1 MLSGNNI
8 INQSLSE
15 STVKGT
21 TKKYGTLSVIMIGLG
36 RIIACHCFLWNTGL
50 GVGVMPFY
58 FINIFWSIG
67 VSCMSLCLAEMASHL
82 PFTGGVYGFTRGL
95 VGPFAGFLVGIFEF
109 CGNVTLLGI
118 FAIAFGQS
126 VISSLGLHDIFIL
139 PFVIIPLGAAAILQ
153 HCGTEKFFFVVK
165 LLTVISLVLFAI
177 YVVGGLINISVP
189 RYGNNPNARSPS
201 DTYKLRQVF
210 QNSNYGAAFF
220 AGIETLPVVSSDARK
235 PHVSIPWSLLVVNVF
250 YCISFTAVIVIATWQ
265 FPGTQEVQRAT
276 LPLSFGYANIFGIS
290 DQTAAIFNAPA
301 ALTSIIVCTY
311 NLCVTLRSMSQS
323 GVLPAF
329 LGKTSSESQVPR
341 SALILVVAGTIIVA
355 AMLLGGLLFYDAFAL
370 SVLIFGTY
378 SLYFL
383 YAAIFATY
391 LVFYYNYKDKHQD
404 RFQSPLGP
412 WGAFIGLFMTCCLV
426 VANNYPYHPYLRNT
440 FVIFIGAVLIVSIAY
455 IRVMVRHQR
464 YSPEEEKIFF
474 VAYIIRANR
483 RHRDA
488 IRKGSHHHFNAGHTR
503 SPTNRFS
510 PEMASPVSSTNIKH
524 SISSIEANECNQ
536 ATPLAV
542 PAEELIELGQKVVKK
557 DAKRGR
563 INGNTWS
570 LPFFGPITKVAA
582 SVAAE
587 NGEYSDAQSQQ
598 QLDRRTSVST
608 NGSNFSNCNSF
619 SIRVHPITTAKF
631 ASPREFDGDSITTG
645 VITSIP
651 AAELEDGH
659 TAKVHTITD
668 KVLPFEALM

>member
-1 MLSGNNI
+1 M
-8 INQSLSE
+8 
-15 STVKGT
+15 
-21 TKKYGTLSVIMIGLG
+21 
-36 RIIACHCFLWNTGL
+36 
-50 GVGVMPFY
+50 
-58 FINIFWSIG
+58 
-67 VSCMSLCLAEMASHL
+67 
-82 PFTGGVYGFTRGL
+82 
-95 VGPFAGFLVGIFEF
+95 
-109 CGNVTLLGI
+109 
-118 FAIAFGQS
+118 
-126 VISSLGLHDIFIL
+126 
-139 PFVIIPLGAAAILQ
+139 
-153 HCGTEKFFFVVK
+153 
-165 LLTVISLVLFAI
+165 
-177 YVVGGLINISVP
+177 
-189 RYGNNPNARSPS
+189 
-201 DTYKLRQVF
+201 
-210 QNSNYGAAFF
+210 
-220 AGIETLPVVSSDARK
+220 
-235 PHVSIPWSLLVVNVF
+235 
-250 YCISFTAVIVIATWQ
+250 
-265 FPGTQEVQRAT
+265 
-276 LPLSFGYANIFGIS
+276 SFGYANIFGIS
-290 DQTAAIFNAPA
+290 DQAAAIFNAPA

-311 NLCVTLRSMSQS
+311 NLCVTLQSMSQS

-329 LGKTSSESQVPR
+329 VGKTSSESRVPR

-378 SLYFL
+378 CIYFL
-383 YAAIFATY
+383 YAAIFTTY
-391 LVFYYNYKDKHQD
+391 LVFYYNYKDKHQG

-503 SPTNRFS
+503 SPTNRS
-510 PEMASPVSSTNIKH
+510 PEMASPVSSTYIKH

-536 ATPLAV
+536 ATSLAA
-542 PAEELIELGQKVVKK
+542 PAEELIELGQNVVKK
-557 DAKRGR
+557 DAKRGW
-563 INGNTWS
+563 INGNAWS
-570 LPFFGPITKVAA
+570 LPFFGPITK
-582 SVAAE
+582 VAAE

-598 QLDRRTSVST
+598 QLKWSALSLDRRTSVST
-608 NGSNFSNCNSF
+608 NGSNLSNCNSF

-631 ASPREFDGDSITTG
+631 ASPLEFDGDSITTG

-651 AAELEDGH
+651 ATELEDDH

-668 KVLPFEALM
+668 KVLPFEVEM